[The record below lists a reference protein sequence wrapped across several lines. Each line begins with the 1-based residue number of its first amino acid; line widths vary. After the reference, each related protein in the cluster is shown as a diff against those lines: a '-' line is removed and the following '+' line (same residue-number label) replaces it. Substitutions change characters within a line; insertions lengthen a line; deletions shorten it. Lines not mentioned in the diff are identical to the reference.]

1 MQIMKPFAKIVTGE
15 STLQQSEAHRRLYA
29 SIAIPVHIQWLKRQL
44 HVKYA
49 PRVQLGNIARDVE
62 IILKG
67 VVSPVK
73 LVVLVSISL
82 DALAHLLVNVN
93 HVKSVHLVN
102 IARDVEVLLKGV
114 VNHVSRVQLGNIVR
128 DVEIILKGVVN
139 YAILENIL
147 RGEEVIQRVQ
157 FVNLENIK
165 INLAN
170 QYATIV
176 SRVQKD
182 NTIRDAE
189 VLLKEAVNPVKL
201 VVLASIYLD
210 ALAHLLEYVNHVKSV
225 QLVSIA
231 RDVKVLLKGVVNH
244 APRVQ
249 LGNIGRDVARGL
261 LKGVVNS
268 ATLENILQGKEPRR

>member
-1 MQIMKPFAKIVTGE
+1 MA
-15 STLQQSEAHRRLYA
+15 L
-29 SIAIPVHIQWLKRQL
+29 
-44 HVKYA
+44 
-49 PRVQLGNIARDVE
+49 
-62 IILKG
+62 
-67 VVSPVK
+67 
-73 LVVLVSISL
+73 VLV
-82 DALAHLLVNVN
+82 
-93 HVKSVHLVN
+93 
-102 IARDVEVLLKGV
+102 
-114 VNHVSRVQLGNIVR
+114 Q
-128 DVEIILKGVVN
+128 
-139 YAILENIL
+139 
-147 RGEEVIQRVQ
+147 QRVQ
-157 FVNLENIK
+157 FANLENIK
-165 INLAN
+165 MNLAN
-170 QYATIV
+170 QYAKIV

-189 VLLKEAVNPVKL
+189 VLLKEAVSPVKL